1 VFPPFRKHVLFYEV
15 AGGDVVM
22 RRAMHGQRDLPRRL
36 LDPTT
41 G

>member
-1 VFPPFRKHVLFYEV
+1 VLFYEV
-15 AGGDVVM
+15 DDGDVLL

-36 LDPTT
+36 LQPPGT